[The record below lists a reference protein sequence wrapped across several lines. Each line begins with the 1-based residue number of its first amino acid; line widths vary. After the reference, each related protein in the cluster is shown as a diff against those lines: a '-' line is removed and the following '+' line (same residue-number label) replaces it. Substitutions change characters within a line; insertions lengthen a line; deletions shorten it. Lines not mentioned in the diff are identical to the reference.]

1 MAQTNG
7 CRRAAGVQA
16 YRVRNRTRLTGPL
29 ALLRN
34 HALRSAIGPGMSTHT
49 HRSALQRLAII
60 LAVVIQIGATFLPQ
74 LGFGEPIGDR
84 SDSVRTLI
92 TPSGWA
98 FAIWGPLFFGSAVY
112 AIWQALPGQRDNVLL
127 DRIGWLSV
135 VALSMQG
142 IWATYTQFENLT
154 FISAIIILTSLVAL
168 LVIVRR
174 IVAFERPMSLAE
186 RIIVAVTFSALAAW
200 LTAASIVNISATLAY
215 YGIGGDFRYPM
226 ITAIIVTVGGVIAA
240 LAVARIRGNPW
251 YALVFCWALLAI
263 YCRGGQ
269 ESGAIALAC
278 LVSGVLVVGAA
289 VLGLKDRANRYHWFG

>member
-1 MAQTNG
+1 MA
-7 CRRAAGVQA
+7 AAARLMCKHIACGTEPGLQA
-16 YRVRNRTRLTGPL
+16 PWHYLPEPVAFP
-29 ALLRN
+29 
-34 HALRSAIGPGMSTHT
+34 AIGPNMSTHT
-49 HRSALQRLAII
+49 HRSALQRIAIV

-127 DRIGWLSV
+127 DQIGWPSV
-135 VALSMQG
+135 IALSMQG
-142 IWATYTQFENLT
+142 VWAAYTQFANLT
-154 FISAIIILTSLVAL
+154 AISAIIILTSLGAL
-168 LVIVRR
+168 LVILRR
-174 IVAFERPMSLAE
+174 LVAFERPFTLAE
-186 RIIVAVTFSALAAW
+186 RIIVTITFSALAAW

-215 YGIGGDFRYPM
+215 YGIGGNMQYPV
-226 ITAIIVTVGGVIAA
+226 ITAAIVAVGGVIAA
-240 LAVARIRGNPW
+240 LAVGRSRGNPW

-263 YCRGGQ
+263 YFRGGQ

-278 LVSGVLVVGAA
+278 LISGVVVIGA
-289 VLGLKDRANRYHWFG
+289 VVVGLKDRANRHYWFG